1 MLMFRVMR
9 DRFLAYAQ
17 NKVYPLVRE
26 WLSAETIRANLLEE
40 LDADLE
46 RLKSDVLAAE
56 FQHHCPVAGASADDY
71 RNRVLEVDGLTLLT
85 GIRFL
90 GLDLQKPF
98 VDIMYSSEMY
108 SSEAALLPEQLSAVK
123 EAVREAFRVFQ
134 PKRLRFYLP
143 SNLPRFVKDG
153 DKRLLAA
160 PLGVML
166 AQPEPDTLRRVSL
179 KRATSLAFYGDY
191 AAIYEELLAEHPELQ
206 EVVRLEPEADMQGYL
221 DEGYVFEVFVDGQWA
236 GVTAVDD
243 DVQTGLSGLCVME
256 VVLAEAFRAQGFGS
270 AVQRRLAAALV
281 AAGAA
286 QDVLLFGTIGENNL
300 PARRAAARAG
310 RVDLGGRV
318 WVTLED

>member
-17 NKVYPLVRE
+17 NEVHPLVRE

-46 RLKSDVLAAE
+46 RLESDALAAE
-56 FQHHCPVAGASADDY
+56 FQHHCPVAGTSADEY
-71 RNRVLEVDGLTLLT
+71 KNRVIELDGLTLLT

-98 VDIMYSSEMY
+98 VDIMYSSMY
-108 SSEAALLPEQLSAVK
+108 SSEAAPSPEQLSAVK
-123 EAVREAFRVFQ
+123 DAIREAFSVFR
-134 PKRLRFYLP
+134 PRRFRFYSP
-143 SNLPRFVKDG
+143 SNQPRFAKGG

-166 AQPEPDTLRRVSL
+166 AQSEAETLRRVTL

-191 AAIYEELLAEHPELQ
+191 AAMYEELLAEHPELQ
-206 EVVRLEPEADMQGYL
+206 EVVRLEPEADMQTYL
-221 DEGYVFEVFVDGQWA
+221 DEGYVFEIFVDGHPA
-236 GVTAVDD
+236 GLTAVLE

-256 VVLAEAFRAQGFGS
+256 IVLAKAFRAQGFGS
-270 AVQRRLAAALV
+270 TVQRRLAAALV
-281 AAGAA
+281 AAGVA

>member
-17 NKVYPLVRE
+17 NEVHPLVRE

-46 RLKSDVLAAE
+46 RLKSDALAAE
-56 FQHHCPVAGASADDY
+56 FQHHCPVAGASADEY
-71 RNRVLEVDGLTLLT
+71 KNRVVEVDGLTLLT

-98 VDIMYSSEMY
+98 VDIIYSSMY
-108 SSEAALLPEQLSAVK
+108 SSEAALSPEQLSAVK
-123 EAVREAFRVFQ
+123 DAIRKAFSVFG
-134 PKRLRFYLP
+134 PRRFRFYSP
-143 SNLPRFVKDG
+143 SNQPRFAKGG

-166 AQPEPDTLRRVSL
+166 AQPEAETLRRVTL

-191 AAIYEELLAEHPELQ
+191 AAMYEELLAEHPELQ
-206 EVVRLEPEADMQGYL
+206 EVVRLEPEADMQTYL
-221 DEGYVFEVFVDGQWA
+221 GEGYVFEIFVDGHPA
-236 GVTAVDD
+236 GLTAVLE

-256 VVLAEAFRAQGFGS
+256 IVLAKAFRAQGFGS
-270 AVQRRLAAALV
+270 TVQRRLAAALV
-281 AAGAA
+281 AAGVA

-300 PARRAAARAG
+300 PVRRAAARAG

>member
-17 NKVYPLVRE
+17 NKVHPLVRE

-56 FQHHCPVAGASADDY
+56 FQHHCPVAGASADEY
-71 RNRVLEVDGLTLLT
+71 KNRVLEVDGLTLLT

-98 VDIMYSSEMY
+98 VDVMY
-108 SSEAALLPEQLSAVK
+108 SSEAALTPEQLSAVK
-123 EAVREAFRVFQ
+123 DAIREAFSVFR
-134 PKRLRFYLP
+134 PRRFRFYSP
-143 SNLPRFVKDG
+143 SNQPRFAKGG

-166 AQPEPDTLRRVSL
+166 AQPEAKTLRRVTL
-179 KRATSLAFYGDY
+179 KRATSPAFYGDY

-206 EVVRLEPEADMQGYL
+206 EVVRLEPEADMQTYL
-221 DEGYVFEVFVDGQWA
+221 DEGYVFEIFVDDCWA
-236 GVTAVDD
+236 GLTAVLE

-256 VVLAEAFRAQGFGS
+256 IILARAFRAQGFGS

-281 AAGAA
+281 AAGVV

>member
-17 NKVYPLVRE
+17 NKVHPLVRE

-56 FQHHCPVAGASADDY
+56 FQYHCPVAGASADDY
-71 RNRVLEVDGLTLLT
+71 KNRVVEVDGLTLLT

-98 VDIMYSSEMY
+98 VDVMY
-108 SSEAALLPEQLSAVK
+108 SSEAALTPEQLSAVK
-123 EAVREAFRVFQ
+123 DAIREAFSVFR
-134 PKRLRFYLP
+134 PRRFRFYSP
-143 SNLPRFVKDG
+143 SNQPRFAKGG

-160 PLGVML
+160 PLGVIL
-166 AQPEPDTLRRVSL
+166 AQPEAKTLRRVTL
-179 KRATSLAFYGDY
+179 KRATSPAFYGDY

-206 EVVRLEPEADMQGYL
+206 EVVRLESEADMQAYL
-221 DEGYVFEVFVDGQWA
+221 DEGYVFEVFVDDQPA
-236 GVTAVDD
+236 GVTAVLEDKQD
-243 DVQTGLSGLCVME
+243 GLSGLCVME
-256 VVLAEAFRAQGFGS
+256 IVLAKAFRAQGFGS

-281 AAGAA
+281 AAEAA